1 MLTLNILKYQTKNLM
16 YDMSLVN
23 VRFLIKGSHL
33 STFKNVQSS
42 MVICLSFSFFFQ
54 VLSDY
59 IGVGGNRIHVKC
71 YFTAKELENQNTG
84 G

>member
-23 VRFLIKGSHL
+23 VMFLIKGSHL

-42 MVICLSFSFFFQ
+42 MVIFLFFLFFQ

-59 IGVGGNRIHVKC
+59 IGVGGSRIHVKC
-71 YFTAKELENQNTG
+71 YFTAKKLENQNTG
-84 G
+84 D

>member
-1 MLTLNILKYQTKNLM
+1 M